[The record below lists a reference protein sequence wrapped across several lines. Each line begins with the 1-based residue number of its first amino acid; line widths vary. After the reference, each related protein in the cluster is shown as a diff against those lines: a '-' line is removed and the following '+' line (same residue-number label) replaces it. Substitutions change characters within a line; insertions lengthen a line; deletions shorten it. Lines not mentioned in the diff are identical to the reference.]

1 MVHVHEAHKNETSI
15 SDNVNFEKNVAIL
28 SIMVGLQKSNNE
40 KLKHICQSLSQL
52 KTTNKSTIVSET
64 KLKDFLPRNTDRFY
78 RYTRQQESN
87 CTNSVIWTV
96 FKVN

>member
-15 SDNVNFEKNVAIL
+15 SDNLNFEKNVAIL
-28 SIMVGLQKSNNE
+28 SIKVGLQKSNNE
-40 KLKHICQSLSQL
+40 KLKHIFQSLSQL
-52 KTTNKSTIVSET
+52 KTTNESTIVSET

-78 RYTRQQESN
+78 RYTRQQTSS
-87 CTNSVIWTV
+87 CTNSIIWTV